1 MHTYILADFLTYVF
15 ISTGVSQALDDACI
29 DKESRSELISE
40 LSASEK
46 ARLQLAVALVQSP
59 DILLL
64 DNPTKTKNGVFS
76 DNDIKKI
83 IEFILKFPKTCVVN
97 SSDVDFLNSFSD
109 NVLNVTEDGRV
120 ELFIG
125 SYTSAQNTIDE
136 RSTGGEEKVT
146 NSDVRFGLF
155 LLFLLCPFEAMLF
168 FYYQ

>member
-1 MHTYILADFLTYVF
+1 MAD
-15 ISTGVSQALDDACI
+15 
-29 DKESRSELISE
+29 

-46 ARLQLAVALVQSP
+46 SRLQLAVALVQRP

-97 SSDVDFLNSFSD
+97 SSDLDFLNSFAD
-109 NVLNVTEDGRV
+109 NVVYVSDDGKV
-120 ELFIG
+120 EMFVG
-125 SYTSAQNTIDE
+125 SLTSAQNVINE
-136 RSTGGEEKVT
+136 RSAGGEEEVT
-146 NSDVRFGLF
+146 SSDVRFGLF